1 MSVKIGQSAPY
12 GVQVATMGESIA
24 RETVDCLATVAQLDT
39 VWLAT
44 MARRGEVWR
53 AGSDNV
59 IKVGLWL
66 RLRGLIIDEK
76 ILTQILT
83 DLSLKI
89 MRVVPNFEY
98 YFQHV
103 EIT

>member
-1 MSVKIGQSAPY
+1 M
-12 GVQVATMGESIA
+12 
-24 RETVDCLATVAQLDT
+24 DCLATVARLDT

-44 MARRGEVWR
+44 MARQGEVWR
-53 AGSDNV
+53 AWSDNV

-66 RLRGLIIDEK
+66 SLRGLIIEEK